1 MRLFIGYFTLK
12 AVGLISTQGKH
23 DDGMKGKYRIQF
35 RQFKLCS
42 CDLCVCICVCKC
54 VRPLH
59 SNNLSHDSLTKKEIE
74 KSCVLF
80 CFFVFVFVFVFM
92 CAPSCFYLLDLWHS
106 DNEQARSVIG
116 TAAVCPVEMHTS
128 RLETVSLRL
137 TMLHHLCV
145 CVWLCLGCLSS
156 LACSHTRAHAH
167 THTHTHTR
175 LLACKCKAGNLTV
188 VLGVWKASN
197 KSVCKKNKDALLMQ
211 V

>member
-1 MRLFIGYFTLK
+1 MHLFICYFILK
-12 AVGLISTQGKH
+12 AVRVISTQMKH
-23 DDGMKGKYRIQF
+23 RMIGWKESRIQF
-35 RQFKLCS
+35 RFFRLCW
-42 CDLCVCICVCKC
+42 CVFVYVYICVCIY

-59 SNNLSHDSLTKKEIE
+59 SNNLSLDSLTKKFFLS
-74 KSCVLF
+74 KSPVFFVLF
-80 CFFVFVFVFVFM
+80 CFVFVFM

-128 RLETVSLRL
+128 RLETVSLCL

-156 LACSHTRAHAH
+156 LACSHTHAH
-167 THTHTHTR
+167 TQTHTYTR
-175 LLACKCKAGNLTV
+175 LLACKCKADNLTV
-188 VLGVWKASN
+188 VLGVWKAAY
-197 KSVCKKNKDALLMQ
+197 KSVCKKNKDAPLIQ

>member
-80 CFFVFVFVFVFM
+80 CFFCFCFCFCIHVCTFMFLFVRSMAFWQWTSALSYWNSCSLSSWNAHLEVRDCFPSPHYA
-92 CAPSCFYLLDLWHS
+92 AP
-106 DNEQARSVIG
+106 
-116 TAAVCPVEMHTS
+116 PV
-128 RLETVSLRL
+128 
-137 TMLHHLCV
+137 CV
-145 CVWLCLGCLSS
+145 CLTLLGLSVLSCLLT
-156 LACSHTRAHAH
+156 HTRARA
-167 THTHTHTR
+167 HTHTHTR